1 MAGAHGNRWKSLV
14 RGLKAVIGHRLSVL
28 ELKQSF
34 TNFDLEKLIALEKVD
49 REITRLSDEVAGL
62 PRKVA
67 AIEAHLADDK
77 AAVEKAKAA
86 IKNNEAARRKHEAD
100 IQTFQQKIIKYREQS
115 SSVKTND
122 EYRALMKEV
131 EFAEQQISGCEDKI
145 LELMISLEA
154 EEKSLKAAE
163 VDLKT
168 EAAEVEKEKAEART
182 RTAEDE
188 KLLAGLNQQR
198 EGLRKEVSYSSLAH
212 YDRVMRQRKSAIAE
226 ARDSKCLACFVML
239 RPQTWQE
246 LKTNEQM
253 ITCSS
258 CGRILYYDPAHE
270 PPPPPEAAKK
280 KKRTVEAES
289 TEAGTETPSEEIT
302 PAQ

>member
-1 MAGAHGNRWKSLV
+1 MNH
-14 RGLKAVIGHRLSVL
+14 
-28 ELKQSF
+28 
-34 TNFDLEKLIALEKVD
+34 DLEKLIELEKVD
-49 REITRLSDEVAGL
+49 REIARLSEEVAAL

-67 AIEAHLADDK
+67 AIEAKLAGDK

-100 IQTFQQKIIKYREQS
+100 IQGFQQKIIKYREQS

-122 EYRALMKEV
+122 EYRALMHEV
-131 EFAEQQISGCEDKI
+131 EFAEKQISGCEDKI
-145 LELMISLEA
+145 LELMILLET
-154 EEKSLKAAE
+154 EEKNLKTAEADLKAE
-163 VDLKT
+163 T
-168 EAAEVEKEKAEART
+168 AEVENEKADART

-198 EGLRKEVSYSSLAH
+198 DGLRKEVGDSALQH

-226 ARDSKCLACFVML
+226 ARDSKCQACYVML

-246 LKTNEQM
+246 LKTNEQL

-270 PPPPPEAAKK
+270 PPPPEQPK
-280 KKRTVEAES
+280 KKRRVAETEAE
-289 TEAGTETPSEEIT
+289 TEVESAPEIT
-302 PAQ
+302 PAP